1 MSRPTNLL
9 GYIQQLSKLP
19 FVAKLLKTQYIN
31 SGIAAFVSDKSGNA
45 YEVVLRPAAY
55 AQQDWRTLT
64 KKNENWS
71 NNMSTTNSDIL
82 KQSIAD
88 AKLLREVAH
97 FSVKKALE
105 REILKEA
112 KSDKMKDLL
121 RKEIRKQ
128 MREYGENANDEY
140 EIDLDDDEEDY
151 NDFEHD
157 EEDWTNDLYGD
168 KLDDKDGAD
177 MTHSL
182 KKAIKDFDDEN
193 GDEVDIE
200 DIIDELEN
208 LDDEDEET
216 EETLEPVSQAG
227 ALKRTKAKKRDQ
239 ILTDRQYQDWK
250 KRYAKEEKENEMK
263 KWREFNRYWAF
274 EHKPWEG
281 MRSVST
287 KTNIL
292 RLEQQEKKNKLINEN
307 IKKLEQQGG
316 FIVQSAVRKILP
328 SQQEKERL
336 LKFAKLAG
344 KKEVSIK
351 NKPTRLHEL
360 SGQSKKMSVQDKI
373 KQWDNDKELLSD

>member
-121 RKEIRKQ
+121 RK
-128 MREYGENANDEY
+128 
-140 EIDLDDDEEDY
+140 
-151 NDFEHD
+151 
-157 EEDWTNDLYGD
+157 
-168 KLDDKDGAD
+168 
-177 MTHSL
+177 
-182 KKAIKDFDDEN
+182 
-193 GDEVDIE
+193 
-200 DIIDELEN
+200 
-208 LDDEDEET
+208 
-216 EETLEPVSQAG
+216 
-227 ALKRTKAKKRDQ
+227 
-239 ILTDRQYQDWK
+239 
-250 KRYAKEEKENEMK
+250 
-263 KWREFNRYWAF
+263 
-274 EHKPWEG
+274 
-281 MRSVST
+281 
-287 KTNIL
+287 
-292 RLEQQEKKNKLINEN
+292 
-307 IKKLEQQGG
+307 
-316 FIVQSAVRKILP
+316 
-328 SQQEKERL
+328 
-336 LKFAKLAG
+336 
-344 KKEVSIK
+344 
-351 NKPTRLHEL
+351 
-360 SGQSKKMSVQDKI
+360 
-373 KQWDNDKELLSD
+373 